1 MNHSP
6 CGVVPMNIKLKVNG
20 HDTSTDNVGS
30 SVEEAIL
37 AKVKEELTH
46 KLAGVRC
53 PEHGQSPKLEFSGTS
68 LKDLKIQIQACCG
81 WAREE
86 AQRLL
91 NQR

>member
-1 MNHSP
+1 
-6 CGVVPMNIKLKVNG
+6 MNIKLKVNG